1 MIGKMKSN
9 ISLKDTLDYNIKE
22 HSEIISINNVFG
34 ENWKEIE
41 MQMLARQKLYEGRA
55 QNLTAHIF
63 LSPSIEDGK
72 KLTLLDWKEIAHSF
86 LEKAKITTHQS
97 IAFLHQDK
105 EHFHLHIVVNRIDE
119 NGNLYR
125 HKNELALSQRLGDEI
140 AKERNMIR
148 ASVVRKE
155 RQLAKRMGVNIFGT
169 QGSIEKM
176 RKDARD
182 AAKTSFNSENVFTP
196 QKYFESLET
205 NGYKVKVY
213 FGKTP
218 DRISGYALAKKG
230 EPLVKASTLGSEFT
244 IQRLTDGFDQ
254 NSNDKSIK
262 IGPVRN
268 QIENILN
275 ESFTE
280 SIKGQKNFYS
290 LKYFEIIRSKG
301 CHVKE
306 HFKDDT
312 RTLRGYGIEKDG
324 VFFNSS
330 EIGSEFT
337 LTSLKKR
344 ATELIGQH
352 NQVVRESEFVMQSKY
367 FPGSEG
373 KLNKHIEENVSKEL
387 IRVID
392 LVKIETD
399 LKELTSGHRYKSHS
413 EFIRAIEEKGYHV
426 HLRYNKG
433 QLTGYAVH
441 SGTEHYLDKEIENGK
456 FGLDKLIEKGLFRE
470 ANVKIKDHFEKSIQ
484 DTPILK
490 TETQESLAEGNLA
503 TNVNNSLND
512 THSHF
517 IEQENKKKK
526 VLEKELARKQ
536 IASELSQL
544 AKQCILQNKSFD
556 AMKFLNQLK
565 KNGFDVIEHRAPV
578 TDILRGYSVQ
588 KYGHTFQASE
598 IGKNFTFSSL
608 QKLERD
614 LIKPQIKNE
623 PRNLGLP
630 RF

>member
-148 ASVVRKE
+148 ESVVRKE
-155 RQLAKRMGVNIFGT
+155 RQLARRMGVSISGT

-182 AAKTSFNSENVFTP
+182 AAKTSFNSENVFTT

-205 NGYKVKVY
+205 KGYKVKVY

-230 EPLVKASTLGSEFT
+230 EHLVKASTLGSEFT
-244 IQRLTDGFDQ
+244 IQRLTEGFQD
-254 NSNDKSIK
+254 SNDKSFK
-262 IGPVRN
+262 IGPVKN

-280 SIKGQKNFYS
+280 SIKGQKNFDP
-290 LKYFEIIRSKG
+290 LKYFDIIRSKG
-301 CHVKE
+301 CNVKE

-352 NQVVRESEFVMQSKY
+352 SQVQSESAFIKQSKY
-367 FPGSEG
+367 FPGSNG
-373 KLNKHIEENVSKEL
+373 KSDKHIEENASKEL

-399 LKELTSGHRYKSHS
+399 LKELTSGHRYKSYN
-413 EFIRAIEEKGYHV
+413 EFIHAIEERGYHV
-426 HLRYNKG
+426 HLRYDQGK
-433 QLTGYAVH
+433 LSGYAVH
-441 SGTEHYLDKEIENGK
+441 KGTEHYLDKEIGNGK
-456 FGLDKLIEKGLFRE
+456 FSLDQLIGEGLFKETEAKTNQQAEKLIRD
-470 ANVKIKDHFEKSIQ
+470 I
-484 DTPILK
+484 PIK
-490 TETQESLAEGNLA
+490 TEDQGSHLETNPPHNVTNPSSEAHIHFLERES
-503 TNVNNSLND
+503 
-512 THSHF
+512 
-517 IEQENKKKK
+517 KKKK
-526 VLEKELARKQ
+526 ELEKEQARKR
-536 IASELSQL
+536 IAPEILL
-544 AKQCILQNKSFD
+544 HAKEIIRENKSFD
-556 AMKFLNQLK
+556 AAKFLNRLE
-565 KNGFDVIEHRAPV
+565 KNGFDVTEYRFPD
-578 TDILRGYSVQ
+578 TRILRGYAVQ

-598 IGKNFTFSSL
+598 IGKGFTLSSL
-608 QKLERD
+608 QKLEKD
-614 LIKPQIKNE
+614 LVVSQIENE
-623 PRNLGLP
+623 PGIRY
-630 RF
+630 RM

>member
-22 HSEIISINNVFG
+22 HSGIISINNVFG

-72 KLTLLDWKEIAHSF
+72 KITLLDWKEISHSF
-86 LEKAKITTHQS
+86 LEKAGITTHQS

-155 RQLAKRMGVNIFGT
+155 RQLAKRMGVNISGM

-176 RKDARD
+176 RKDARE
-182 AAKTSFNSENVFTP
+182 AAKTSFISQNVFTP
-196 QKYFESLET
+196 QKYFESLEAK
-205 NGYKVKVY
+205 GYKVKVY
-213 FGKTP
+213 FRKTP
-218 DRISGYALAKKG
+218 DGISGYALAKKG
-230 EPLVKASTLGSEFT
+230 ERLVKASTLGSEFT
-244 IQRLTDGFDQ
+244 IQRLTDSFDQ
-254 NSNDKSIK
+254 DSNDKSIK
-262 IGPVRN
+262 IGLVKN

-280 SIKGQKNFYS
+280 SIKGQKNFDP
-290 LKYFEIIRSKG
+290 LKYFDIIRSKG

-324 VFFNSS
+324 VFSNSS

-352 NQVVRESEFVMQSKY
+352 NQVQGESAFVRQNKY

-387 IRVID
+387 IRTID

-399 LKELTSGHRYKSHS
+399 LKELTSGHRYKSCN
-413 EFIRAIEEKGYHV
+413 EFIHAIEEKGYHV
-426 HLRYNKG
+426 HLRYDQGK
-433 QLTGYAVH
+433 LSGYAVH
-441 SGTEHYLDKEIENGK
+441 KGTEHYLDKEIGNGK
-456 FGLDKLIEKGLFRE
+456 FSLAQLIGEGLF
-470 ANVKIKDHFEKSIQ
+470 K
-484 DTPILK
+484 
-490 TETQESLAEGNLA
+490 
-503 TNVNNSLND
+503 
-512 THSHF
+512 
-517 IEQENKKKK
+517 EN
-526 VLEKELARKQ
+526 R
-536 IASELSQL
+536 SQ
-544 AKQCILQNKSFD
+544 N
-556 AMKFLNQLK
+556 
-565 KNGFDVIEHRAPV
+565 
-578 TDILRGYSVQ
+578 
-588 KYGHTFQASE
+588 
-598 IGKNFTFSSL
+598 
-608 QKLERD
+608 
-614 LIKPQIKNE
+614 
-623 PRNLGLP
+623 
-630 RF
+630 

>member
-9 ISLKDTLDYNIKE
+9 ISIKDTLGYNIKE

-41 MQMLARQKLYEGRA
+41 MQMLTRQKLYEGRA

-72 KLTLLDWKEIAHSF
+72 KLSLLDWKEIAHSF
-86 LEKAKITTHQS
+86 LEKAGITTHQS

-140 AKERNMIR
+140 AKERSMIR

-155 RQLAKRMGVNIFGT
+155 RQLAKRMGVKISGM

-182 AAKTSFNSENVFTP
+182 AGKTSFNSENVFTA
-196 QKYFESLET
+196 QKYFESLEAK
-205 NGYKVKVY
+205 GYKVKVY

-218 DRISGYALAKKG
+218 DKISGYALAKKG
-230 EPLVKASTLGSEFT
+230 ERVVKGSTLGSEFT

-262 IGPVRN
+262 IGLVKN

-280 SIKGQKNFYS
+280 SIKDQKNFDP
-290 LKYFEIIRSKG
+290 LKYFEVIRSKG

-306 HFKDDT
+306 HLKDDT
-312 RTLRGYGIEKDG
+312 RKLRGYGIEKG
-324 VFFNSS
+324 GAFFNSS

-352 NQVVRESEFVMQSKY
+352 SQVQGESAFVTESKY
-367 FPGSEG
+367 FPGSNG
-373 KLNKHIEENVSKEL
+373 TPNKHIEENVSKEL

-399 LKELTSGHRYKSHS
+399 VKELTSGHRYKSYN
-413 EFIRAIEEKGYHV
+413 EFINAIEEKGYHV
-426 HLRYNKG
+426 HLLYDQGK
-433 QLTGYAVH
+433 LSGYAVH
-441 SGTEHYLDKEIENGK
+441 KGTEHYLDKEIGNGK
-456 FGLDKLIEKGLFRE
+456 FSLAQLIGEGLFKEPE
-470 ANVKIKDHFEKSIQ
+470 AKTNKRAEMPIRDIHIIKTEDQGSH
-484 DTPILK
+484 LK
-490 TETQESLAEGNLA
+490 TNPPSNVTNPSSEAHIHFLERES
-503 TNVNNSLND
+503 
-512 THSHF
+512 
-517 IEQENKKKK
+517 KKKK
-526 VLEKELARKQ
+526 ELEKEAARKR
-536 IASELSQL
+536 IASEILTH
-544 AKQCILQNKSFD
+544 AKESILENKSFD
-556 AMKFLNQLK
+556 AVKFLNRLRG
-565 KNGFDVIEHRAPV
+565 NGFDVIEHRFAD
-578 TDILRGYSVQ
+578 TGILRGYSVQ

-598 IGKNFTFSSL
+598 IGKGFTLSSL
-608 QKLERD
+608 QKLELD
-614 LIKPQIKNE
+614 LAKPPN
-623 PRNLGLP
+623 
-630 RF
+630 